1 MMRGNHIA
9 LEESDF
15 FFQQMIQSEDL
26 IGGDKF
32 TIVGDC
38 GLRNIVIVND
48 NQGQIGND
56 TVRSD

>member
-1 MMRGNHIA
+1 
-9 LEESDF
+9 
-15 FFQQMIQSEDL
+15 MIQSEDL